1 MVDFTVIS
9 QERMIQASIAANER
23 DDLTVMRRLF
33 SDATNPARIAALR
46 RAIGFF
52 VRQEYRWN

>member
-46 RAIGFF
+46 
-52 VRQEYRWN
+52 WN